1 MSPDD
6 KGDDL
11 TFLGQTGPL
20 SRKLE
25 LLHRELRRRYG
36 ALDRVAVA
44 VYDAQTDLLKTFLG
58 SNDELPT
65 LKNYQAKLAD
75 VPTLQALRE
84 SGVGR
89 VVNDL
94 EHYGH
99 AGHEH
104 TRQLRA
110 AGYRSSY
117 TVPMF
122 ARGEFFGFIF
132 YDSREPAYFQPE
144 MLAHL
149 EPFARLLAL
158 IVISELSAIR
168 TLKAATLT
176 MRHIASRR
184 DCETGAHLERMA
196 RYCRLIARAVAETHD
211 LSDEYIEHLFL
222 FAPLHD
228 IGKVA
233 IPDSILLKPG
243 PLTEAEFEIMRE
255 HARKG
260 LELIDLMLQEFGFT
274 GFAHTEV
281 LRNLVLS
288 HHESFDGNGYPQG
301 LKGRAIP
308 IEARITTTADVFDA
322 LTSRRPYKPAW
333 PLDVALAELRRQAG
347 RKLDPGCV
355 EALIAHAD
363 EVAAIQRQFVESVY
377 G

>member
-122 ARGEFFGFIF
+122 ARGEFLV
-132 YDSREPAYFQPE
+132 SSSTTR
-144 MLAHL
+144 
-149 EPFARLLAL
+149 
-158 IVISELSAIR
+158 
-168 TLKAATLT
+168 
-176 MRHIASRR
+176 ASRR
-184 DCETGAHLERMA
+184 
-196 RYCRLIARAVAETHD
+196 
-211 LSDEYIEHLFL
+211 
-222 FAPLHD
+222 
-228 IGKVA
+228 
-233 IPDSILLKPG
+233 
-243 PLTEAEFEIMRE
+243 
-255 HARKG
+255 
-260 LELIDLMLQEFGFT
+260 
-274 GFAHTEV
+274 
-281 LRNLVLS
+281 
-288 HHESFDGNGYPQG
+288 
-301 LKGRAIP
+301 
-308 IEARITTTADVFDA
+308 
-322 LTSRRPYKPAW
+322 TSSPRCSPTSNRS
-333 PLDVALAELRRQAG
+333 R
-347 RKLDPGCV
+347 GCS
-355 EALIAHAD
+355 
-363 EVAAIQRQFVESVY
+363 R
-377 G
+377 

>member
-1 MSPDD
+1 
-6 KGDDL
+6 
-11 TFLGQTGPL
+11 
-20 SRKLE
+20 
-25 LLHRELRRRYG
+25 
-36 ALDRVAVA
+36 
-44 VYDAQTDLLKTFLG
+44 
-58 SNDELPT
+58 
-65 LKNYQAKLAD
+65 
-75 VPTLQALRE
+75 
-84 SGVGR
+84 
-89 VVNDL
+89 
-94 EHYGH
+94 
-99 AGHEH
+99 
-104 TRQLRA
+104 
-110 AGYRSSY
+110 
-117 TVPMF
+117 
-122 ARGEFFGFIF
+122 
-132 YDSREPAYFQPE
+132 

-347 RKLDPGCV
+347 RKLDPACV